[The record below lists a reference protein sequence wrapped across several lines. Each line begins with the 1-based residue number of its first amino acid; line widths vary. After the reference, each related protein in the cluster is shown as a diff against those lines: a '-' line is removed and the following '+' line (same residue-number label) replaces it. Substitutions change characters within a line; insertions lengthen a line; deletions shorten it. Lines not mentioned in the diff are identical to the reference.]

1 MATAIMKQK
10 EVPET
15 DDVEEII
22 SKISEESP
30 YKRRPTQKRTW
41 MTVPEMGKLLGLKK
55 TDRYWLVHKNVF
67 ESKEIAGKIRINIA
81 SFEKWYANQIKYH
94 KVTGE
99 EPGKELKSWSY
110 SVKEVADLLDVDD
123 YLVYELLKK
132 NQMEAVI
139 VDYWKRIPKESFQ
152 NWYKSQSQY
161 RTKEDREKDA
171 LLEEATITMPE
182 MAQLLG
188 TTRSA
193 VYTILD
199 NPKYSHFFE
208 FIGDAK
214 LSEINTRFIER
225 YYQSL
230 LKKRAVINPLNKTS
244 RNEFVSS
251 STVRDVNKL
260 LRNCFEQ
267 AVKWE
272 LMEKNPCT
280 HATVPKHKSQ
290 KRDIWTADTLMYA
303 LSVCEDE
310 RLKLAINLSFSCS
323 LRLGELL
330 GLTWDCVDIS
340 HEAIEENRAYVFINK
355 ELQRIRKESLNAL
368 DGKDVLL
375 VFPTNHKK
383 NSTVRILKT
392 PKTESSVRKIFLPK
406 SVANMLVDWKAE
418 QDEMKE
424 ILGDEY
430 MDYNLVMASTF
441 GLPLGDG
448 AIRGPL
454 KKLIEDYNLPPVVF
468 HSFRHSSVTY
478 KLKLNGGDIKAVQ
491 GDSGHAQVNM
501 VTDVYSHIL
510 DDDRRKNA
518 ELFEEAFYEKKNLD
532 PQMHVQQENNN
543 ATVADEVDPELL
555 AKVLANPEMRA
566 LLNSLAK
573 TMK

>member
-1 MATAIMKQK
+1 MDSNKLDTITNLFEGK
-10 EVPET
+10 EIRSVWNSEKEEYYFSVV
-15 DDVEEII
+15 DVI
-22 SKISEESP
+22 SVL
-30 YKRRPTQKRTW
+30 T
-41 MTVPEMGKLLGLKK
+41 
-55 TDRYWLVHKNVF
+55 
-67 ESKEIAGKIRINIA
+67 ESKEPRKYWSVLKTRLKKEGSELTTKCSQLKMLASDGKIRLRDVLDTEGIFRLIESVPSPKAEPFKMWLA
-81 SFEKWYANQIKYH
+81 SL
-94 KVTGE
+94 
-99 EPGKELKSWSY
+99 GKERIDEVFDPEKAIDRAIDYYRKKGYSDSWI
-110 SVKEVADLLDVDD
+110 EV
-123 YLVYELLKK
+123 
-132 NQMEAVI
+132 
-139 VDYWKRIPKESFQ
+139 
-152 NWYKSQSQY
+152 
-161 RTKEDREKDA
+161 
-171 LLEEATITMPE
+171 
-182 MAQLLG
+182 
-188 TTRSA
+188 
-193 VYTILD
+193 
-199 NPKYSHFFE
+199 
-208 FIGDAK
+208 
-214 LSEINTRFIER
+214 
-225 YYQSL
+225 
-230 LKKRAVINPLNKTS
+230 
-244 RNEFVSS
+244 
-251 STVRDVNKL
+251 
-260 LRNCFEQ
+260 
-267 AVKWE
+267 
-272 LMEKNPCT
+272 
-280 HATVPKHKSQ
+280 
-290 KRDIWTADTLMYA
+290 
-303 LSVCEDE
+303 
-310 RLKLAINLSFSCS
+310 RLKGILNRKKLTDVWKENGITKNYEYAI
-323 LRLGELL
+323 
-330 GLTWDCVDIS
+330 LTNEIYKAWSGMKANEYKD
-340 HEAIEENRAYVFINK
+340 FK
-355 ELQRIRKESLNAL
+355 GIRKESLNAL